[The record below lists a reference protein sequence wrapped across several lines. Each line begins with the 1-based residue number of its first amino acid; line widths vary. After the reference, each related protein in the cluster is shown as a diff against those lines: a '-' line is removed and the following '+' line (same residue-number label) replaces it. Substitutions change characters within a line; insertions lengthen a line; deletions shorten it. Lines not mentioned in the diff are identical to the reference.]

1 MNIQKHIKYLEKLK
15 DLSEKAGSVIMKFYH
30 ADNQVKAK
38 SDGSPLTLA
47 DSASEKVI
55 LEGLEEIATGIP
67 IVSEENLES
76 HSIEPPER
84 YFLVD
89 PLDGTKEFIKMDGKG
104 SFTVNIALIECGF
117 PTLGVIYAPALNR
130 MFYGSKLLGAF
141 ENQIQIFT
149 RKVPATGSVAVAS
162 LSHRDEKTNYWL
174 KENRIRETISIGSSL
189 KFCLL
194 ACGQADIYPRFGPT
208 MEWDTAAGQAI
219 LESAGGRV
227 EKLDG
232 TKLNYGKKGFLNDI
246 FIARGK

>member
-1 MNIQKHIKYLEKLK
+1 MNIEKHSEYLEELK
-15 DLSEKAGSVIMKFYH
+15 ELSEKAGSVIMKFYNV
-30 ADNQVKAK
+30 DNQVKEK

-55 LEGLEEIATGIP
+55 LEGLKEIFTGIP
-67 IVSEENLES
+67 IVSEENVES
-76 HSIEPPER
+76 HSIEPPEKF
-84 YFLVD
+84 FLVD

-130 MFYGSKLLGAF
+130 MFFGSKLIGAF
-141 ENQIQIFT
+141 ENQRQIFT
-149 RKVPATGSVAVAS
+149 RAVPATGSVAVAS
-162 LSHRDEKTNYWL
+162 LSHRDEKTNFWL
-174 KENRIRETISIGSSL
+174 KENGIKKTLSIGSSL

-194 ACGQADIYPRFGPT
+194 ACGEADIYPRFGPT

-227 EKLDG
+227 ENLDG
-232 TKLNYGKKGFLNDI
+232 TQLNYGKKKFLNDI
-246 FIARGK
+246 FIAKGR